1 MEEALNALKVLGFV
15 WPSPAYIVGAIV
27 FGLIGMA
34 TFRAGRRKS
43 REGGGYTS
51 LCLSLAL
58 MFFPYA
64 VSRTWLLYAVGG
76 ALCAGLY
83 FNRE

>member
-1 MEEALNALKVLGFV
+1 MEDELNALKALGFT
-15 WPSPAYIVGAIV
+15 WPSPAYIAGAIV
-27 FGLIGMA
+27 FGLVGMA
-34 TFRAGRRKS
+34 TVRAGRKRS
-43 REGGGYTS
+43 REGGGHGS
-51 LCLSLAL
+51 FVLSLAL

-64 VSRTWLLYAVGG
+64 VPNTWLLFGIGA